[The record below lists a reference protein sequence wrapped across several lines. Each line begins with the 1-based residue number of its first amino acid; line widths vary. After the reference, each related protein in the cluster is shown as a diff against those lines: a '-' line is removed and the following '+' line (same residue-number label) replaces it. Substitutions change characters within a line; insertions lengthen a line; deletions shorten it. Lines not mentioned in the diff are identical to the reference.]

1 MTVRPVFVWV
11 GLAGAM
17 CWGVV
22 YALWAWGLL
31 ALTIALIALAVLFV
45 ALMRLDRVMSA
56 PSYNRAYAH
65 QLAHMAIGAA
75 VVAGIAALFL

>member
-1 MTVRPVFVWV
+1 
-11 GLAGAM
+11 M

-45 ALMRLDRVMSA
+45 SLLRLEWVMSA

-65 QLAHMAIGAA
+65 QLTHMAVGAG